1 MSNELEYRTRA
12 MANYWSDGVGYY
24 ETETGRVAK
33 FDEPA
38 LAVKIVFEVAYI
50 QVVRFLLERGLR
62 FHNLG
67 FCGHDLR

>member
-1 MSNELEYRTRA
+1 MV
-12 MANYWSDGVGYY
+12 WSDGVGYWYY

-38 LAVKIVFEVAYI
+38 VKIVFEVAYI
-50 QVVRFLLERGLR
+50 VRSSFLLERGLR

-67 FCGHDLR
+67 FCAHDLIWPATFNA